1 MPSYTYS
8 AAETILVD
16 LVHDLRQNLGNIE
29 TSAYCLGL
37 LNPAPDSRAGN
48 YLRTIQQQVAS
59 AESRLCEARAQL
71 KRLRPQPPAGGVTAL
86 GDEILGEEIL
96 DLTNSAT
103 SAVT

>member
-37 LNPAPDSRAGN
+37 LNPVPNSRAGN
-48 YLRTIQQQVAS
+48 YLRTIQQEVVS
-59 AESRLCEARAQL
+59 AESRLCEAGAQL
-71 KRLRPQPPAGGVTAL
+71 KRLRAQPAAGGVTAG
-86 GDEILGEEIL
+86 GDDLGEEIL
-96 DLTNSAT
+96 DLTKSAT